1 MGAAS
6 DISVGGLGRAEL
18 IGLLDRSLEVEL
30 RELARASPSAVF
42 RELPDAAWCVGAV
55 PGATVYRTR
64 LTAAE
69 APARVAELSD
79 ALQMFGPVTWWA
91 GPTATPDN
99 LSDLLGGAGYRLEDD
114 EAGMAVGLDRL
125 VEDLPRPE
133 ALEVVEVERSDG
145 ILDPRF
151 LEGWLEVNRETL
163 AWPAEKVA
171 RRRGLYEDDDRRP
184 RPWRHFVGLLDR
196 RPVSASRVLI
206 ADDVAMVH
214 GVSTVPDARRRGIG
228 SAVTVAALVAAREAG
243 CRIGVLQASSMGQGP
258 YRRLGFQYV
267 APYGRYVRDAATPF
281 DRDESAGGASED
293 AESAAA

>member
-1 MGAAS
+1 MGRGTGS
-6 DISVGGLGRAEL
+6 RTTKPVWLSGSTDSSRTCHGPKPW
-18 IGLLDRSLEVEL
+18 RSS
-30 RELARASPSAVF
+30 RSN
-42 RELPDAAWCVGAV
+42 
-55 PGATVYRTR
+55 
-64 LTAAE
+64 
-69 APARVAELSD
+69 
-79 ALQMFGPVTWWA
+79 
-91 GPTATPDN
+91 GPTGSSTRGFWRA
-99 LSDLLGGAGYRLEDD
+99 
-114 EAGMAVGLDRL
+114 
-125 VEDLPRPE
+125 
-133 ALEVVEVERSDG
+133 
-145 ILDPRF
+145 
-151 LEGWLEVNRETL
+151 WLEVNRETL

-171 RRRGLYEDDDRRP
+171 RRRGLYGDDDRRP

>member
-1 MGAAS
+1 
-6 DISVGGLGRAEL
+6 
-18 IGLLDRSLEVEL
+18 
-30 RELARASPSAVF
+30 
-42 RELPDAAWCVGAV
+42 
-55 PGATVYRTR
+55 
-64 LTAAE
+64 
-69 APARVAELSD
+69 
-79 ALQMFGPVTWWA
+79 
-91 GPTATPDN
+91 
-99 LSDLLGGAGYRLEDD
+99 
-114 EAGMAVGLDRL
+114 MAVGLDRL

-151 LEGWLEVNRETL
+151 LEAWLAVNRETL

-171 RRRGLYEDDDRRP
+171 RRRGLYEGDDRRP

-196 RPVSASRVLI
+196 RPVSASRVLV
-206 ADDVAMVH
+206 AGDVAMVH

-228 SAVTVAALVAAREAG
+228 SAVTLAALVAAREAG

-258 YRRLGFQYV
+258 YRRLGFDYV

-281 DRDESAGGASED
+281 NRDDSAGRASED